1 MFLKLRLKIVP
12 ENNANSKTAARKN
25 AKVWL
30 ILSRLNAILSLRA
43 AGGCNSALVSCGN
56 QVVTSPVDQ
65 CRNRQYPAAFLG
77 TFLLFS
83 LNFLYLYLTF
93 NQFYVDL

>member
-30 ILSRLNAILSLRA
+30 ILSRLNAILSQRA
-43 AGGCNSALVSCGN
+43 TVADAIRRL
-56 QVVTSPVDQ
+56 
-65 CRNRQYPAAFLG
+65 
-77 TFLLFS
+77 
-83 LNFLYLYLTF
+83 
-93 NQFYVDL
+93 